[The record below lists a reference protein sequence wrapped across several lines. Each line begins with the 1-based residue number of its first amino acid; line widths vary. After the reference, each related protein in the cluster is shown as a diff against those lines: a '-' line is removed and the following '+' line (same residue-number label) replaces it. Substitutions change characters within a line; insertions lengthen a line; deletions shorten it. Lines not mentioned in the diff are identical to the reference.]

1 MSNPTTG
8 NNAQFTNPFNI
19 LPDLQPGSNPILGA
33 SSQFRK
39 PFDILPNPSLIK
51 FNPTIGNIDPTRDFD
66 ILPNLKPGLNP
77 TIGNIDPTQNFSTLF
92 NPTLIKFNPTY
103 RNAQQFAKPL
113 QMGSFTTYDIV
124 NNPNSESLPFPT
136 PFTKTPLI
144 STNGEALPSQYFTSW
159 YYNPFQNSQFRFNFT
174 GQSIASNIAN
184 VGQTLGAAVGGISD
198 LASLASAVS
207 LVPNFISTIG
217 GGKFTTPYAA
227 LRLDQ
232 LNNSTSFLGLGGE
245 EPGLLD
251 FRSRIP
257 SKLVNRNDGLATSK
271 LSPTAEQYAEAA
283 KSKQGAYSTFN
294 LQLTYGWGLH
304 DAPGADRSDFTART
318 DVATKW
324 DNETKRWKSSKF
336 EDKEVKS
343 PFRGDKVNVIDF
355 RKDQKLTQV
364 YKWKSVT
371 TGADSPIGAVTET
384 DFTQDFIKF
393 YFTGPKLQNGGPVDA
408 TDDILV
414 FRAAITNLGDSFNA
428 NWTPVPLIGRA
439 DPNYHYT
446 GYSRDLSLGFDV
458 YATSRDELKFIWRKL
473 NALAGYTAPEYRP
486 ENIALIAPWMRITIG
501 DLFVQQ
507 PVVLNSLNFD
517 YGTDTSWEIN
527 IEDDPENMQVPFKIS
542 VTTQFNMIM
551 DHIPEKGGR
560 FFTLAKQ
567 FDDFGKPKPGNDN
580 WLSDAKDNS
589 RLPIVSAEPVT
600 DQEFITQRLDAGD
613 TEG

>member
-1 MSNPTTG
+1 MSNPTIG
-8 NNAQFTNPFNI
+8 NDAQFTNPFNI
-19 LPDLQPGSNPILGA
+19 LPDLKPGLNPILGA
-33 SSQFRK
+33 TSQF
-39 PFDILPNPSLIK
+39 
-51 FNPTIGNIDPTRDFD
+51 TT
-66 ILPNLKPGLNP
+66 
-77 TIGNIDPTQNFSTLF
+77 
-92 NPTLIKFNPTY
+92 
-103 RNAQQFAKPL
+103 PL
-113 QMGSFTTYDIV
+113 QMGSFTTYDIA
-124 NNPNSESLPFPT
+124 NFDFIRLLKSNKPFPT
-136 PFTKTPLI
+136 PFTKTPLP

-184 VGQTLGAAVGGISD
+184 VGQTLGAAVGGISN

-207 LVPNFISTIG
+207 LVPNFISTIA

-251 FRSRIP
+251 FRSRIK
-257 SKLVNRNDGLATSK
+257 SKLVNRNDGLAASK
-271 LSPTAEQYAEAA
+271 LSDKAASYAEAA
-283 KSKQGAYSTFN
+283 QSKQGAYSVFN
-294 LQLTYGWGLH
+294 LNGTGYNGYGWGLH

-318 DVATKW
+318 NVATKW
-324 DNETKRWKSSKF
+324 DNEKKQWKP
-336 EDKEVKS
+336 DKEIKS
-343 PFRGDKVNVIDF
+343 TFRGDAVNVIDF
-355 RKDQKLTQV
+355 RKNQTLSQV
-364 YKWKSVT
+364 YNLKSVT
-371 TGADSPIGAVTET
+371 TVADSPIGAVTET
-384 DFTQDFIKF
+384 EFTQDFIKF
-393 YFTGPKLQNGGPVDA
+393 YFTGPNLQNGGPDTV

-428 NWTPVPLIGRA
+428 NWTPVPFIGRA

-473 NALAGYTAPEYRP
+473 NALAGYTAPEYRE

-517 YGTDTSWEIN
+517 YSTDDSWEIN

-567 FDDFGKPKPGNDN
+567 FNDFGKPVTGNDN
-580 WLSDAKDNS
+580 WLSDAKDNNN
-589 RLPIVSAEPVT
+589 PEDEI
-600 DQEFITQRLDAGD
+600 I
-613 TEG
+613 